1 MLSEVS
7 QDQERQIPYDFT
19 HMQNLKHK
27 TNRLIDK
34 EETGGCQ
41 RGNGYGD
48 RLNRWRDL
56 RCTNF

>member
-19 HMQNLKHK
+19 HMQNLKHI

-48 RLNRWRDL
+48 RLNR
-56 RCTNF
+56 

>member
-7 QDQERQIPYDFT
+7 QDRERQIPYEFT

-48 RLNRWRDL
+48 RLNR
-56 RCTNF
+56 